1 MVRIVEYSPPMAQAN
16 DQGDGGTTRILQVAT
31 SEPIAIMFA
40 DVCESTRMHE
50 SAGHCVASGIVHFER
65 VISGGEA

>member
-1 MVRIVEYSPPMAQAN
+1 MAQAN

-40 DVCESTRMHE
+40 DVCGGTRMYE
-50 SAGHCVASGIVHFER
+50 SAGHFVASGIVHFER
-65 VISGGEA
+65 VICGGEA